1 MIWGT
6 PQITCQEPDASSE
19 PSLETVIRMVI
30 LLNSELLPDLLT
42 SLSHLYLWPAS
53 ASFPLP
59 VAKSLFKT
67 TQQGPPCLLP
77 VLQPRFNPS
86 WPRYFSVLGVRGEV
100 LWAEWVRGASVCRA
114 RVCTRI
120 SGEKRKTRS
129 WVWWCSWAGWINE
142 SNMDKVW
149 EFTVEL
155 AQSSAA
161 ECRGLS
167 LHPPR
172 HSALVGVV
180 TLSYL
185 CFYNKQ

>member
-19 PSLETVIRMVI
+19 PSLETVIRIVI

-42 SLSHLYLWPAS
+42 SLSLICIRDQPWP
-53 ASFPLP
+53 SFPLP
-59 VAKSLFKT
+59 AAKSLFQT

-86 WPRYFSVLGVRGEV
+86 WPCYFSVLGVRGEV

-114 RVCTRI
+114 RVCMCI
-120 SGEKRKTRS
+120 SWEKRKTRS
-129 WVWWCSWAGWINE
+129 WVWWCSRAGWINK

-155 AQSSAA
+155 ARSSAA
-161 ECRGLS
+161 EHRGLS
-167 LHPPR
+167 LQLPR
-172 HSALVGVV
+172 YSVLVGVV
-180 TLSYL
+180 TSPSVFL
-185 CFYNKQ
+185 Q